1 MHYTPLLRV
10 FQLERETP
18 YERKS
23 ALDGI
28 RTHNHPLRGRTP
40 YPIGLPRHADP
51 ALAGRTH
58 VERLSDTHAA
68 PYDAHFRSGSS

>member
-28 RTHNHPLRGRTP
+28 RTHSLLVTSQLLYHWS
-40 YPIGLPRHADP
+40 YSSIEIE
-51 ALAGRTH
+51 ALLLFFFNFCFTIK
-58 VERLSDTHAA
+58 TTINT
-68 PYDAHFRSGSS
+68 FIFIC